1 MNGVAQLNP
10 ASDWSVINLE
20 LAVIPLPEDLKGRPD
35 GARL

>member
-10 ASDWSVINLE
+10 TSERSVINLE
-20 LAVIPLPEDLKGRPD
+20 LVVIPLPEDLIGRPD